1 MKWQPYMIYGT
12 DNMKQKVVVGL
23 SGGVDSSVAAY
34 TLLSQ
39 GYDVIGVTMHVFGD
53 VKESRAVADAEKVAE
68 CLNIPHYVLD
78 FTKEFKENVVDYF
91 IGEYMAGRTPNPC
104 VMCNH
109 YVKWEALLL
118 RAKEFGAEYVAT
130 GHYAR
135 IKQLDNGRYV
145 VMNSATAEKDQTY
158 ALNQLT
164 QEQLAHTLMPVGEY
178 TKTKIRQ
185 IAKEAGIPV
194 ADKKDS
200 QDICFIPDG
209 DYHAFLE
216 KYAPCELSKE
226 GNFVNTEGKIL
237 GRHKGIVHYTIGQ
250 RKGLGIA
257 LGKPVFVS
265 EIRPDLNE
273 VVISDTG
280 DVFSKELCCNH
291 LNFMAVED
299 LKEKEEVLAKVR
311 YAHKGTPAI
320 IEKISEDMVKC
331 TFKEDVRAVTPGQS
345 VVFYQNDYVFGS
357 GIITENAEQ

>member
-1 MKWQPYMIYGT
+1 MGK
-12 DNMKQKVVVGL
+12 KVIVGL

-34 TLLSQ
+34 TLLKQ
-39 GYDVIGVTMHVFGD
+39 GYEVIGVTMHVFGD
-53 VKESRAVADAEKVAE
+53 VEDNLAVKDAKKVAHH
-68 CLNIPHYVLD
+68 LGIPHYVMD
-78 FTKEFKENVVDYF
+78 FTKEFKKSVVDYF

-104 VMCNH
+104 NMCNR
-109 YVKWEALLL
+109 YVKWEALLD

-135 IKQLDNGRYV
+135 IKRLENGRYV
-145 VMNSATAEKDQTY
+145 VMNSATAVKDQTY

-164 QEQLAHTLMPVGEY
+164 QSQLSHTMMPIGEY
-178 TKTKIRQ
+178 TKDEIRQ
-185 IAKEAGIPV
+185 IAKDAGIPV

-216 KYAPCELSKE
+216 KYSDCELSKE
-226 GNFVNTEGKIL
+226 GNFVNEEGMIL
-237 GRHKGIVHYTIGQ
+237 GKHKGITHYTVGQ

-265 EIRPDLNE
+265 AIRPQTNE

-280 DVFSKELCCNH
+280 DVFARELLCNH

-299 LKEKEEVLAKVR
+299 LTEPTQVVAKIR
-311 YAHKGTPAI
+311 YAHKGTPCT
-320 IEKISEDMVKC
+320 IEKIDKDTVKC
-331 TFKEDVRAVTPGQS
+331 SFHEDVRAITPGQS
-345 VVFYQNDYVFGS
+345 VVFYQNNYVFGG
-357 GIITENAEQ
+357 GIIL